1 MEICCPR
8 VPATR
13 AVVAPFPCPSRRGGV
28 SPNSPPFFVHKI
40 SLPYFQTT
48 PNLRS
53 AAAFLN
59 YLFATGSLQQEPAL
73 IDDGREVQRCL

>member
-13 AVVAPFPCPSRRGGV
+13 AAVAPFPFPSCRWFV
-28 SPNSPPFFVHKI
+28 SPNSLPLCVHKI

-59 YLFATGSLQQEPAL
+59 YLFAADSLHGKPAF

>member
-1 MEICCPR
+1 MEICCPH

-13 AVVAPFPCPSRRGGV
+13 AAVAPFPFPSCRGFV
-28 SPNSPPFFVHKI
+28 SPNSLPLFVYKI

-59 YLFATGSLQQEPAL
+59 YLFATGSLPGEPAF